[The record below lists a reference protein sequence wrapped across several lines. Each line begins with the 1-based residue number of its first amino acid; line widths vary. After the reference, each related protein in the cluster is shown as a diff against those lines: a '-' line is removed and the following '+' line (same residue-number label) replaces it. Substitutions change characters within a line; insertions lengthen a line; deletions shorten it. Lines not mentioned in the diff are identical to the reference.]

1 MLSNEVRIAKHLAD
15 TEKHGF
21 CKVWKTHQLKSEVF
35 LQYKKCS
42 DLQVTAEDLDLMRDS
57 PSRVL
62 AKIGLRMSLSQ
73 ALFYMMVFW
82 VHVAVDVGRG
92 MVYQL
97 VLRDT
102 LVLSQSVVI
111 MATVVSLLVGIFI
124 TAVNI
129 YVYFTR
135 G

>member
-1 MLSNEVRIAKHLAD
+1 M
-15 TEKHGF
+15 
-21 CKVWKTHQLKSEVF
+21 
-35 LQYKKCS
+35 
-42 DLQVTAEDLDLMRDS
+42 TAEDLDLMRDS

-111 MATVVSLLVGIFI
+111 MATVVSLFVGIFI

>member
-1 MLSNEVRIAKHLAD
+1 M
-15 TEKHGF
+15 
-21 CKVWKTHQLKSEVF
+21 
-35 LQYKKCS
+35 
-42 DLQVTAEDLDLMRDS
+42 TAEDLDLMRDS

>member
-1 MLSNEVRIAKHLAD
+1 M
-15 TEKHGF
+15 
-21 CKVWKTHQLKSEVF
+21 
-35 LQYKKCS
+35 
-42 DLQVTAEDLDLMRDS
+42 TAEDLDLMRDS

-124 TAVNI
+124 TAVNF

-135 G
+135 R